1 MMNVDSQPIVRFC
14 GERMLFGKLTPVF
27 DTSAKG
33 KRWKTDK
40 AEAVGGYF
48 NFRLTYYYNIKIFT
62 MRFENKV
69 YTFALNRKNSPF
81 WLFGVH
87 SQTIKTTTTM
97 ENAHEMWA
105 YCFVRICVCVDD
117 DNFLS
122 FV

>member
-1 MMNVDSQPIVRFC
+1 M
-14 GERMLFGKLTPVF
+14 
-27 DTSAKG
+27 
-33 KRWKTDK
+33 WKTDK
-40 AEAVGGYF
+40 AEAVGEYF
-48 NFRLTYYYNIKIFT
+48 NFGITYINILKYLQCALKIYLS
-62 MRFENKV
+62 FENKV